1 MKIAAIVLFVVMYI
15 CMIAFPKR
23 RPIFALSTAA
33 IYIIISFLPIA
44 DVSIL
49 SISDLPNVIDW
60 NVIMMITGTM
70 IIVDYFIESK
80 MPNVIAEALLRVAP
94 NVLWVTVLM
103 SLFSGIISAF
113 IDNVATVLMVA
124 PVAIV
129 ICKKLKISP
138 VGMVICIAVS
148 SNLQGA
154 ATLVGDT
161 TSIMLA
167 GAASMN
173 FADFFVM
180 HGKAGMFFATELGA
194 LFTVPIMMIMFRK
207 EKEPVTS
214 NERTK
219 VKDFFPTVMMI
230 SYVVALIIASFI
242 PNTPDCINGYIC
254 ITGAVIT
261 VLVELLIHK
270 NTEGLKHS
278 FKNLDVDMIL
288 LLIGLFSVIGG
299 ITNVGVIGDLAKLI
313 ASAGGNNKFLL
324 YTIVVWGSVAISAFI
339 DNIPYVATML
349 PILAGVAS
357 TLGIEPYFLFFGLLV
372 GATLGGNLTPIGA
385 SANIAGVGMLRKEG
399 YEVSFGDFM
408 KIGVPFTLTAVMTG
422 YLFVWFVWA

>member
-1 MKIAAIVLFVVMYI
+1 MKIAAIVLFVIMYI
-15 CMIAFPKR
+15 CMIAFPKK

-49 SISDLPNVIDW
+49 SITDLPKVIDW

-70 IIVDYFIESK
+70 LIVDYFIESK
-80 MPNVIAEALLRVAP
+80 MPNVIAEALLRAAP

-138 VGMVICIAVS
+138 VGMIICIAVS

-219 VKDFFPTVMMI
+219 VTDFFPTVMMV

-261 VLVELLIHK
+261 ILVELLIHK

-299 ITNVGVIGDLAKLI
+299 ITNVGVIGDLAGLI

-422 YLFVWFVWA
+422 YLFVWFIWA